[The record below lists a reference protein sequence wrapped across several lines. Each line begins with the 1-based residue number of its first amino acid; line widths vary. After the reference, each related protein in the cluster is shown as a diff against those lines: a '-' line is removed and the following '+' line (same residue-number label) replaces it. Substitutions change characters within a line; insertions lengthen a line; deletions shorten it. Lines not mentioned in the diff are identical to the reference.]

1 MKLSQYKG
9 HKHGYLNE
17 SQCNQLIGKKVEIYD
32 LEIFIVLLQK
42 IAYSWWQ
49 DALKNDDAWGSI
61 DKHITLSI
69 SMLCFTFA
77 L

>member
-42 IAYSWWQ
+42 IAYS
-49 DALKNDDAWGSI
+49 
-61 DKHITLSI
+61 
-69 SMLCFTFA
+69 
-77 L
+77 